1 MEDIFISGYSGR
13 FPNSNDVQS
22 LFRNL
27 KEKRDCVGE
36 SKRYP
41 KGYLDLP
48 DRAGHITEIDKFD
61 NLFFQKSP

>member
-36 SKRYP
+36 SKRY
-41 KGYLDLP
+41 LL
-48 DRAGHITEIDKFD
+48 
-61 NLFFQKSP
+61 KSLGTLTGRS